1 MLELFPVQ
9 QKKNNTL
16 HYYPQNIVIPTGTTV
31 GWFNDDPSQPH
42 TVTSGS
48 PGSADSGKQF
58 NSGIIPYTSF
68 MQYTFDEPGSY
79 LYYREIHPWMEG
91 VVTVTGKPVI
101 IPNYPVDASGK
112 KIMKMPIYLF
122 TPDRKMEVGLSWDP
136 NVLLTGREISFFVN
150 FFDSANNKPN
160 ILPFDFVLIQNG
172 KQLERIPSMAQIG
185 MNVQHFVFSNSGPIM
200 IRVENIGGEKSWNTQ
215 FNSTVF
221 ENPGM
226 SLDAANQLA
235 EQYKSSV
242 NSQSSNPF
250 RVSPL
255 TLIYTTYAVIFGIPA
270 ATGLIYFLYRK
281 GKI

>member
-1 MLELFPVQ
+1 
-9 QKKNNTL
+9 
-16 HYYPQNIVIPTGTTV
+16 
-31 GWFNDDPSQPH
+31 
-42 TVTSGS
+42 
-48 PGSADSGKQF
+48 
-58 NSGIIPYTSF
+58 
-68 MQYTFDEPGSY
+68 
-79 LYYREIHPWMEG
+79 
-91 VVTVTGKPVI
+91 
-101 IPNYPVDASGK
+101 
-112 KIMKMPIYLF
+112 
-122 TPDRKMEVGLSWDP
+122 
-136 NVLLTGREISFFVN
+136 
-150 FFDSANNKPN
+150 
-160 ILPFDFVLIQNG
+160 
-172 KQLERIPSMAQIG
+172 MAQIG